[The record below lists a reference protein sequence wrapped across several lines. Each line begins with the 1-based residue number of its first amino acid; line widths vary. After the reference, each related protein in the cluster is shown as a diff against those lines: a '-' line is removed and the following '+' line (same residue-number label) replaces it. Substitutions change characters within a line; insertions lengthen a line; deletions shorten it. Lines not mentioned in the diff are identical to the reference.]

1 MINKNAR
8 SSIYFY
14 PEPKNK
20 FSQRNFLMHDML
32 VKLYNLPGDCP
43 VVEKAMD
50 HDVFIRKPIGPERHL
65 VVEWVK
71 TKFNKAWSSE
81 TDMAFSNRPVSCF
94 IALKG
99 QKLVGFACYDATAL
113 GYFGPT
119 GVEAAFRNKGVG
131 TALLFAALQDMKL
144 KGYGY
149 AIIGGVGPSEYYKK
163 AVGATDIPE
172 STPGIW
178 KTWLQE

>member
-1 MINKNAR
+1 
-8 SSIYFY
+8 
-14 PEPKNK
+14 
-20 FSQRNFLMHDML
+20 MHDML
-32 VKLYNLPGDCP
+32 VKLYDLPDDCS
-43 VVEKAMD
+43 VVQKTLE
-50 HDVFIRKPIGPERHL
+50 HDVVIRKPIGPEKHL
-65 VVEWVK
+65 IVQWVK
-71 TKFNKAWSSE
+71 DKFSKAWSSE

-99 QKLVGFACYDATAL
+99 RKPVGFACYDATAL

-119 GVEAAFRNKGVG
+119 GVEGGYRNKGIG
-131 TALLFAALQDMKL
+131 TALLFACLQDMKL

-149 AIIGGVGPSEYYKK
+149 AIVGGVGPADYYRKTVN
-163 AVGATDIPE
+163 AVDIQE